1 MLTRSVEEGPP
12 LDTNLV
18 GVIVTTARYVPGGL
32 TAVTLT
38 SPPPGAHPGRRAAR
52 LLSEGPRLY
61 RRR

>member
-1 MLTRSVEEGPP
+1 M
-12 LDTNLV
+12 
-18 GVIVTTARYVPGGL
+18 IVTTARYVPGGL